1 MASRFRVQ
9 HPTLWRTFSPPPWN
23 TLIVVFTKDV
33 FNLFLMPVLIICT
46 YYTPHNQLNSQQIR
60 KNFYIFEVRRNLS
73 LGIKEEG
80 ELDVLTPWYPTN
92 TCITIDHSFLKWTS
106 LKAYR
111 LSELNFFLILKVA
124 NIRCFILIAGEIF
137 HNIIRK

>member
-1 MASRFRVQ
+1 
-9 HPTLWRTFSPPPWN
+9 
-23 TLIVVFTKDV
+23 LIVVFTKDV

-80 ELDVLTPWYPTN
+80 ELDVLTP
-92 TCITIDHSFLKWTS
+92 
-106 LKAYR
+106 
-111 LSELNFFLILKVA
+111 
-124 NIRCFILIAGEIF
+124 
-137 HNIIRK
+137 